1 MGGDGISHMNKDEF
15 TEQVLE
21 IEKSLYYV
29 SKSILSN
36 DEDCKDAI
44 QNTIFKAYKNLGN
57 LREDCYFK
65 TWITRILIN
74 ECYGIAK
81 TNKRQV
87 PYEDYM
93 MDLKEKTNFSEVY
106 IEIRNLEEKYR
117 VPFVLHYVEGFS
129 LQEISKMLKTTEA
142 GIKMRLLRARRV
154 LKEQLR

>member
-1 MGGDGISHMNKDEF
+1 MELAYMNKDEF

-106 IEIRNLEEKYR
+106 IEIQNLEEKYR

-142 GIKMRLLRARRV
+142 RIKMRLLRARRV

>member
-1 MGGDGISHMNKDEF
+1 MNKDEF

-106 IEIRNLEEKYR
+106 IEIQNLEEKYR

>member
-1 MGGDGISHMNKDEF
+1 MNKDEF